1 MRTLLR
7 VILLVLIFAAHA
19 ASIVVLYP
27 TNGAD
32 ALRFGVPTIIALI
45 LNLILLGRH
54 NNRIVLP
61 VIGALALASMSFGC
75 GLSIA
80 INRFGS

>member
-1 MRTLLR
+1 LLR
-7 VILLVLIFAAHA
+7 LSLLALIFAAHA

-27 TNGAD
+27 TNSPD
-32 ALRFGVPTIIALI
+32 LLRFALPTLIALI
-45 LNLILLGRH
+45 LNFSLLGRH
-54 NNRIVLP
+54 NTRIVVP
-61 VIGALALASMSFGC
+61 VIGALALSCLSFGC